1 MMEKTAID
9 FLFLFLLLM
18 SVAAFFC
25 PQDYSEYL
33 VLCSTEKDLKQLE

>member
-18 SVAAFFC
+18 SVAAFFV
-25 PQDYSEYL
+25 PKIIQNI
-33 VLCSTEKDLKQLE
+33 